1 MNTPSAEISI
11 AEALAWARK
20 HIPPPEA
27 RLLLRYICRTSAA
40 HLAAWPEKP
49 LPAAQW
55 EAFQHFVK
63 RRATGE
69 PIAYLTNERE
79 FYGRNF
85 LVNASV
91 LIPRPETEL
100 LVELAVAHFAAVP
113 HPKVLDLGT
122 GSGVLAITLA
132 LELDRPTITAT
143 DISSDALAVAT
154 TNALRFGVTI
164 SFLWSDWYLLLKRKD
179 RFQLIVA
186 NPPYIVEGDSHLTQ
200 GDLRFE
206 PLPALASGQDGLT
219 ALTAI
224 VAGAGHHLENGGWLF
239 LEHGYD
245 QAAAV
250 RSLLT
255 NAGFTDIAS
264 WKDIAGIER
273 VSGARWKT
281 GQIKSS

>member
-1 MNTPSAEISI
+1 MNAASAEISI

-20 HIPPPEA
+20 LIQPSDA
-27 RLLLRYICRTSAA
+27 RVLLRHVCRASAA
-40 HLAAWPEKP
+40 HLVARAEEI
-49 LPAAQW
+49 LRVDQW
-55 EAFQHFVK
+55 ETFQRLVE

-69 PIAYLTNERE
+69 PVAYLIGERE
-79 FYGRNF
+79 FYGRDF

-100 LVELAVAHFAAVP
+100 LIELAVAHFCDVP
-113 HPKVLDLGT
+113 RPRVLDLGT

-132 LELDRPTITAT
+132 LELDRSEVTAT
-143 DISSDALAVAT
+143 DISRDALAVAT
-154 TNALRFGVTI
+154 TNALRLGASIT
-164 SFLWSDWYLLLKRKD
+164 FLWSDWYALLKRED

-186 NPPYIVEGDSHLTQ
+186 NPPYIVENDPHLSQ

-206 PLPALASGQDGLT
+206 PLTALASGRNGLH

-224 VAGAGHHLENGGWLF
+224 ITGAGRYLEDGGWLF

-245 QAAAV
+245 QATAV
-250 RSLLT
+250 RSMLAD
-255 NAGFTDIAS
+255 AGFAHIAS

-273 VSGARWKT
+273 VSGGRWT
-281 GQIKSS
+281 G

>member
-1 MNTPSAEISI
+1 MNAPSSEISI

-20 HIPPPEA
+20 LIPPSDA
-27 RLLLRYICRTSAA
+27 RLLLRHVCRTSAA
-40 HLAAWPEKP
+40 HLVAWAEEI
-49 LPAAQW
+49 LRIDQW
-55 EAFQHFVK
+55 ETFQRLIE
-63 RRATGE
+63 RRAAGE
-69 PIAYLTNERE
+69 PVAYLIGERE
-79 FYGRNF
+79 FYGRPF

-100 LVELAVAHFAAVP
+100 LIELAVAHFCDVP
-113 HPKVLDLGT
+113 RPKVLDLGT

-132 LELDRPTITAT
+132 LELDRSEVTAT
-143 DISSDALAVAT
+143 DISRDALAVAT
-154 TNALRFGVTI
+154 TNALRLGACIT
-164 SFLWSDWYLLLKRKD
+164 FLWSDWYALLKRGD

-186 NPPYIVEGDSHLTQ
+186 NPPYIVENDPHLSQ

-206 PLPALASGQDGLT
+206 PLTALASGRNGLH

-224 VAGAGHHLENGGWLF
+224 ITGAGRFLEDGGWLF

-250 RSLLT
+250 RGMLAD
-255 NAGFTDIAS
+255 AGFAYIAS

-273 VSGARWKT
+273 VSGGRWT
-281 GQIKSS
+281 G